1 MTAGQVASKEQDK
14 GNNKSKADGSK
25 LNEIGFTKRLRR
37 PKAEPIIEPNFA
49 VLAVIDQGKGIPLD
63 KREEIFSPFVRLQQ
77 QKKGSGLGLS
87 LVAQIVE
94 AHNGRI
100 RTDTYNGRTRFIV
113 LLPVNDTVTVE
124 KPNFT

>member
-1 MTAGQVASKEQDK
+1 
-14 GNNKSKADGSK
+14 
-25 LNEIGFTKRLRR
+25 
-37 PKAEPIIEPNFA
+37 
-49 VLAVIDQGKGIPLD
+49 
-63 KREEIFSPFVRLQQ
+63 VRLQQ

>member
-1 MTAGQVASKEQDK
+1 M
-14 GNNKSKADGSK
+14 
-25 LNEIGFTKRLRR
+25 
-37 PKAEPIIEPNFA
+37 
-49 VLAVIDQGKGIPLD
+49 
-63 KREEIFSPFVRLQQ
+63 RLQQ